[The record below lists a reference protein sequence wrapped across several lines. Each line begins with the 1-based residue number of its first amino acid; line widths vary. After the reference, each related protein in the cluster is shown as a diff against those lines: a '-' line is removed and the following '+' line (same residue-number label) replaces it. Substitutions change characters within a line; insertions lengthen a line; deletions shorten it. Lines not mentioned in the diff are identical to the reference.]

1 MNFLSSCSCSL
12 PFVAI
17 SFRVFR
23 SVLYGS
29 FGLRHWVVRERF
41 VIECTNPAV
50 TKGGLFFVSLV
61 SSYFLSFD
69 YLISWNTRISHSQ
82 LIHLLIMIHMILYG
96 ALYQIGEESSQRGY
110 TIACQW
116 PVSFPLYIKKKK
128 TQTLVNEHKRAVTR
142 FANRQLPRI
151 SFFFKHVINF
161 AVDAMKWWRP
171 CCRLRLFPVTLFCYS
186 FGEELRFVFNFFKPS
201 QSIIFYKLKFVWFG
215 FHDGKRKDTKITDT
229 RFSLPSSRCFFVCWF
244 RFTMAVW
251 IRSSGLACRIMT
263 DGRAI
268 DISAIRYQ
276 TD

>member
-1 MNFLSSCSCSL
+1 MASSSKAFFKTFLASSCLTAITNAFQMRRAPLLFGNHPNGNITQKIDWWLMNFLSSCSCSL

-82 LIHLLIMIHMILYG
+82 LIHLLIMIHMILRG

-110 TIACQW
+110 SGYTIVCQW
-116 PVSFPLYIKKKK
+116 PVSFPLYKKKK
-128 TQTLVNEHKRAVTR
+128 K
-142 FANRQLPRI
+142 PRLLWM
-151 SFFFKHVINF
+151 N
-161 AVDAMKWWRP
+161 
-171 CCRLRLFPVTLFCYS
+171 
-186 FGEELRFVFNFFKPS
+186 
-201 QSIIFYKLKFVWFG
+201 
-215 FHDGKRKDTKITDT
+215 TKGRWLDSPTDNS
-229 RFSLPSSRCFFVCWF
+229 RESPFSSN
-244 RFTMAVW
+244 M
-251 IRSSGLACRIMT
+251 
-263 DGRAI
+263 
-268 DISAIRYQ
+268 
-276 TD
+276 